1 MFNVIDSFN
10 GDQRSSYN
18 QNVILRVTGLD
29 VKGIATS
36 RMQYFIVIE
45 GADGKF
51 LWYSKFSY
59 NQEVVVKVSL
69 HEDRFDLTLTD
80 FMKILSNIS
89 TIRFCIKT
97 EGPQTDN
104 ISIRF
109 GAYFTLESAKQDTA
123 NPYDTSSI
131 KSCNCH
137 LPYSGQ
143 FCELCAEGYYRK
155 VGAGPFD
162 PCIPLQSLSL
172 KDSCQAFFQGNNP
185 MVSCI
190 VSLNFSI
197 NE

>member
-1 MFNVIDSFN
+1 MS
-10 GDQRSSYN
+10 G
-18 QNVILRVTGLD
+18 T
-29 VKGIATS
+29 ATS

-51 LWYSKFSY
+51 LRYSKFSY
-59 NQEVVVKVSL
+59 NLEVVMKMRL
-69 HEDRFDLTLTD
+69 HEDGFDLSLTD
-80 FMKILSNIS
+80 FMGILSNIS
-89 TIRFCIKT
+89 NIGFCLKT
-97 EGPQTDN
+97 EGSQTDN

-109 GAYFTLESAKQDTA
+109 GAYFILESTKQDIA
-123 NPYDTSSI
+123 NAYDTSI

-143 FCELCAEGYYRK
+143 FCELCAEGYYCK